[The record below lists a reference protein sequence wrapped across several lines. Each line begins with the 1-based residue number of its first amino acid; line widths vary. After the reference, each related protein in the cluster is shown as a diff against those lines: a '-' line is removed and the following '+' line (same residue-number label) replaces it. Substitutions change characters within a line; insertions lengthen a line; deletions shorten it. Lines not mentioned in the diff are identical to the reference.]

1 MMNNLKDNFGRT
13 FPYIRLSITD
23 VCNFKCGYCLPN
35 GYQVDKS
42 DQRKFLHL
50 DEIRRLAIV
59 FSKLGVQKI
68 RLTGGEPTVR
78 KDFFEI
84 IKILRNETDIK
95 KIVIT
100 TNGYHLDKKA
110 KKLVDSGLNGI
121 NISIDSLDRKVF
133 KNITGHDR
141 LIEILKGIQD
151 LQDLNFE
158 NIKINAVLLKNVNAS
173 EKDFNEWGDFI
184 KKNKVDVRY
193 IELMQTGDNLNYF
206 KKYHVSSKI
215 FKDYLNR
222 NNWIFQTFGK
232 DAGPSLNYINPKYK
246 GKFGIIAPYSKD
258 FCKTCNRLRITSRGD
273 LRLCLFGNTG
283 ISIRHLLQ
291 KDEQI
296 DELQDLILKQMKFKK
311 ESHYLELGETGLT
324 KNLSTTGG

>member
-1 MMNNLKDNFGRT
+1 MNNLKDNFGRT

-35 GYQVDKS
+35 GYQVNKS
-42 DQRKFLHL
+42 DNRKFLHL

-59 FSKLGVQKI
+59 FSKLGVKKI

-78 KDFFEI
+78 KDFFEV
-84 IKILRNETDIK
+84 IKILKYEAGIK

-100 TNGYHLDKKA
+100 TNGYHLDEKA
-110 KKLVDSGLNGI
+110 KKLVESGLNGI
-121 NISIDSLDRKVF
+121 NISIDSLDRNIF

-141 LIEILKGIQD
+141 LPEILKGIQN
-151 LQDLNFE
+151 LQYLNFE
-158 NIKINAVLLKNVNAS
+158 NIKINAVLLKNINAS
-173 EKDFNEWGDFI
+173 EKDFDAWGDFI
-184 KKNKVDVRY
+184 KINKVDLRY
-193 IELMQTGDNLNYF
+193 IELMQTGDNLDYF
-206 KKYHVSSKI
+206 KKYHVSSKV
-215 FKDYLNR
+215 FKDYLNQ

-283 ISIRHLLQ
+283 TNIRHLLQ

-296 DELQDLILKQMKFKK
+296 EELQDLILKQMKFKK